1 MKMVSM
7 AELEANSEAY
17 KVAMMSYIVSR
28 RLLPFTDEKA
38 TPAFYVEM
46 FNSPDFSEAFESAKA
61 NIAEREPMPSNEEL
75 KARLKKE
82 FAEAGKQVE
91 AIKAQAKKP
100 KQANM
105 FDLLQQRSEEAKQ
118 RQQEAKQQSLLEPDL
133 ECEPLADNPNLA
145 PVRHTQRDFF
155 VCDLVDYALKDDQAS
170 MEAPIFSLST
180 REDMKLWTW
189 TSEDGKKSVE
199 VAPGF
204 YGRATQHDKDILIY
218 CASQLTEA
226 INKGLQPSKTVRFT
240 AYDFLVATNRN
251 TYGDD
256 YERLRAALNR
266 LRGMQITTNII
277 TGKTRIAEGFGIIDR
292 WRVVEKSPE
301 SDRMIAVEITLSDWL
316 YNSIQAH
323 EVLTIHPDYFRL
335 RKPLERRLYEI
346 ARKHVGKQGA
356 WKIALEA
363 LRDKCGSTR
372 EVRKFKADLKAIIE
386 ADTIPQYRYQ
396 LGAGDM
402 ITIYDRD
409 PNKALKALI

>member
-1 MKMVSM
+1 
-7 AELEANSEAY
+7 
-17 KVAMMSYIVSR
+17 
-28 RLLPFTDEKA
+28 
-38 TPAFYVEM
+38 
-46 FNSPDFSEAFESAKA
+46 
-61 NIAEREPMPSNEEL
+61 
-75 KARLKKE
+75 
-82 FAEAGKQVE
+82 
-91 AIKAQAKKP
+91 
-100 KQANM
+100 
-105 FDLLQQRSEEAKQ
+105 
-118 RQQEAKQQSLLEPDL
+118 
-133 ECEPLADNPNLA
+133 
-145 PVRHTQRDFF
+145 
-155 VCDLVDYALKDDQAS
+155 

-266 LRGMQITTNII
+266 LRGMQITTNIT

-292 WRVVEKSPE
+292 WRVVEKSPD

-316 YNSIQAH
+316 YNSIQSH

-402 ITIYDRD
+402 LTIYDRD
-409 PNKALKALI
+409 PNKALKSLI